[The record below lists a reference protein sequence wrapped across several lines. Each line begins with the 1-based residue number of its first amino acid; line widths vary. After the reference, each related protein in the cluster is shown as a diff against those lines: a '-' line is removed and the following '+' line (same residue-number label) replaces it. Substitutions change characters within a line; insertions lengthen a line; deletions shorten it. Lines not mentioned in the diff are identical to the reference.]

1 MRDFD
6 NADPAWVDRIL
17 DWRYTWPIAR
27 SAVVIIFLVSGIL
40 KALDFD
46 AAVVE
51 QSQAGLKPAALFAAL
66 TIIVQIV
73 GSLLV
78 ISGRFVWLG
87 AGALG
92 VFTALAA
99 TLTHGFWQMHGQ
111 ERFVAMNVFLEH
123 IGLIG
128 GLIMTALLAEHGRR
142 AKVD

>member
-1 MRDFD
+1 M
-6 NADPAWVDRIL
+6 VG
-17 DWRYTWPIAR
+17 
-27 SAVVIIFLVSGIL
+27 IFLVSAIL
-40 KALDFD
+40 KSADFPS
-46 AAVVE
+46 AVLE
-51 QSQAGLKPAALFAAL
+51 QEELGLRPGEIWAIL
-66 TIIVQIV
+66 TIAVQLA

-99 TLTHGFWQMHGQ
+99 ILGHGFWTLDGQ

-128 GLIMTALLAEHGRR
+128 GLIMTALVAEHVKREGRL
-142 AKVD
+142 